1 MSDFRQGSYNWFE
14 ALGQVVD
21 CVVSNM
27 GRSVA
32 GIDDA
37 GRGPIIGPL
46 VIAGVLMDEDRV
58 RELVPM
64 GVKDSKLLTPDSRSD
79 LAQKIEAIASRVS
92 YDELSPAQIDE
103 VVLKARRLQRL
114 NLLEARSM
122 AKVIVELKP
131 AAVWV
136 DASDVKPERYARQI
150 LDELP
155 SSLKRTVLISE
166 HKADRKYP
174 IVSAASIMAKVRRDA
189 AISALWEEY
198 GNFGSGYVT
207 DPSTI
212 RFLKEWRRTH
222 NYYPP
227 IVRKSWKTLREIE
240 SDLAQTRLPTEG

>member
-1 MSDFRQGSYNWFE
+1 MSEFRQGSYNWFE
-14 ALGQVVD
+14 APSQVIDCAVD
-21 CVVSNM
+21 NM

-46 VIAGVLMDEDRV
+46 VIAGVLMDEDKV

-64 GVKDSKLLTPDSRSD
+64 GVRDSKLLTPDSRSD
-79 LAQKIEAIASRVS
+79 LAQKIEAIASRLS
-92 YDELSPAQIDE
+92 YDEVSPAVIDE
-103 VVLKARRLQRL
+103 VVLKGRRLQRL

-122 AKVIVELKP
+122 AKVIAELKP

-207 DPSTI
+207 DRNTI

-222 NYYPP
+222 SYYPP

-240 SDLAQTRLPTEG
+240 SALAQTRLPTEG

>member
-1 MSDFRQGSYNWFE
+1 MSEFRQGSYNWFE
-14 ALGQVVD
+14 ALGQVID
-21 CVVSNM
+21 CAVSNM

-79 LAQKIEAIASRVS
+79 LAQKIEALASRVS

-122 AKVIVELKP
+122 AKVIADLKP

-136 DASDVKPERYARQI
+136 DASDVKPERYARHI

-189 AISALWEEY
+189 ATSALWEEY